1 MPVYQARSIRQMVLL
16 GFLVV
21 LLPVLAALF
30 YGANSLSSMARKHR
44 DHLVTAADAA
54 ETSQNL
60 AKSLVDLERLARQ
73 YHLLADVSL
82 LTVFNGEVD
91 KVLENL
97 DRLRAL
103 HRDNDVV
110 HHANR
115 LEDLA
120 KEMRVGLNTRPSD
133 SDNDKNSGKENNAV
147 FEALQLIPQ
156 MRSAQQRL
164 KLAIEE
170 DLKHKV
176 ETAKQLAA
184 TTQSRL
190 LIMGLTVLPGTLL
203 LVALFSI
210 LITRPIKTIDAT
222 IKQIGMGH
230 YPSQVD
236 LRGPRDLA
244 IVAKRLTWLGQ
255 RLKDSEASQERFLR
269 HISHEL
275 KTPLASIKE
284 GIELLADGIPGPIN
298 PKQREVL
305 DILQSGLLHFQKL
318 INNLLDFNLL
328 RGNKALMRSPII
340 LSELISNL
348 VRMHQLPASR
358 KGIQF
363 ELIGEPLH
371 VAVDKSVLS
380 AAIDNLL
387 SNALNFSPSGGRI
400 IVRWYRR
407 DDDLVIVVRDEGPG
421 ISRDEREKVFLPF
434 YQGKATRDGPLKGTG
449 LGLSVARECVNSHGG
464 ELLIVDADKGACFE
478 IHLPQVLRQDTSTL
492 SQKSDRSPR
501 RWTEAQEF
509 S

>member
-1 MPVYQARSIRQMVLL
+1 MVLL

-30 YGANSLSSMARKHR
+30 YGANSLSSMARNHR

-60 AKSLVDLERLARQ
+60 AKSLLDLERLARQ
-73 YHLLADVSL
+73 YHLLADGNL
-82 LTVFNGEVD
+82 LSVFNGEVD

-110 HHANR
+110 RHANR
-115 LEDLA
+115 LEDLV
-120 KEMRVGLNTRPSD
+120 KDMRTGLNAGASD
-133 SDNDKNSGKENNAV
+133 SDTV
-147 FEALQLIPQ
+147 FDALQLIPE
-156 MRSAQQRL
+156 MRTALQHLRS
-164 KLAIEE
+164 AIEE
-170 DLKHKV
+170 DLKYKV
-176 ETAKQLAA
+176 ESAKKLAE

-190 LIMGLTVLPGTLL
+190 LILGLTVLPGTLL
-203 LVALFSI
+203 LVALFSV

-230 YPSQVD
+230 YPSHVD

-328 RGNKALMRSPII
+328 RGNKALMRSPIV
-340 LSELISNL
+340 LTDLISNL

-387 SNALNFSPSGGRI
+387 SNALNFSPTGGRI

-421 ISRDEREKVFLPF
+421 ISREEREKVFLPF

-478 IHLPQVLRQDTSTL
+478 IHLPQVLHQDTPAL
-492 SQKSDRSPR
+492 SQKNDRSPR
-501 RWTEAQEF
+501 RWTEAQDF

>member
-1 MPVYQARSIRQMVLL
+1 MVLL

-30 YGANSLSSMARKHR
+30 YGANSLSSMARNHR

-60 AKSLVDLERLARQ
+60 AKSLLDLERLARQ
-73 YHLLADVSL
+73 YHLLADGNL
-82 LTVFNGEVD
+82 LSVFNGEVD

-110 HHANR
+110 RHANR
-115 LEDLA
+115 LEDLV
-120 KEMRVGLNTRPSD
+120 KEMRTGLNAGASD
-133 SDNDKNSGKENNAV
+133 SDTV
-147 FEALQLIPQ
+147 FDALQLIPE
-156 MRSAQQRL
+156 MRTALQHLRS
-164 KLAIEE
+164 AIEE
-170 DLKHKV
+170 DLKYKV
-176 ETAKQLAA
+176 ESAKKLAE

-190 LIMGLTVLPGTLL
+190 LILGLTVLPGTLL
-203 LVALFSI
+203 LVALFSV

-230 YPSQVD
+230 YPSHVD

-328 RGNKALMRSPII
+328 RGNKALMRSPIV
-340 LSELISNL
+340 LTDLISNL

-387 SNALNFSPSGGRI
+387 SNALNFSPTGGRI

-421 ISRDEREKVFLPF
+421 ISREEREKVFLPF

-478 IHLPQVLRQDTSTL
+478 IHLPQVLHQDTPAL
-492 SQKSDRSPR
+492 SQKNDRSPR
-501 RWTEAQEF
+501 RWTEAQDF

>member
-1 MPVYQARSIRQMVLL
+1 MVLL

-30 YGANSLSSMARKHR
+30 YGANSLSSMARNHR

-60 AKSLVDLERLARQ
+60 AKSLLDLERLARQ
-73 YHLLADVSL
+73 YHLLADGNL
-82 LTVFNGEVD
+82 LSVFNGEVD

-110 HHANR
+110 HHANQ
-115 LEDLA
+115 LEDLV
-120 KEMRVGLNTRPSD
+120 KEMRTGLNAGSSD
-133 SDNDKNSGKENNAV
+133 SDAV
-147 FEALQLIPQ
+147 FDALQLIPE
-156 MRSAQQRL
+156 MRSALQRL
-164 KLAIEE
+164 RSAIEE

-176 ETAKQLAA
+176 ESAKKLAE

-203 LVALFSI
+203 LVALFSV

-230 YPSQVD
+230 YPSHVN
-236 LRGPRDLA
+236 LSGPRDLA

-328 RGNKALMRSPII
+328 RGNKALMRSPIVMTD
-340 LSELISNL
+340 LISNL

-363 ELIGEPLH
+363 ELIGEPLN

-421 ISRDEREKVFLPF
+421 ISREEREKVFLPF

-478 IHLPQVLRQDTSTL
+478 IHLPQVLRQDPPAL

-501 RWTEAQEF
+501 RWTEAQDI

>member
-1 MPVYQARSIRQMVLL
+1 MVLL

-30 YGANSLSSMARKHR
+30 YGANSLSSMARNHR

-60 AKSLVDLERLARQ
+60 AKSLLDLERLARQ
-73 YHLLADVSL
+73 YHLLADGNL
-82 LTVFNGEVD
+82 LSVFNGEVD

-110 HHANR
+110 RHANR
-115 LEDLA
+115 LEDLV
-120 KEMRVGLNTRPSD
+120 KDMRTGLNAGASD
-133 SDNDKNSGKENNAV
+133 SDTV
-147 FEALQLIPQ
+147 FDALQLIPE
-156 MRSAQQRL
+156 MRTALQHLRS
-164 KLAIEE
+164 AIEE
-170 DLKHKV
+170 DLKYKV
-176 ETAKQLAA
+176 ESAKKLAE

-190 LIMGLTVLPGTLL
+190 LILGLTVLPGTLL
-203 LVALFSI
+203 LVALFSV

-230 YPSQVD
+230 YPSHVD

-328 RGNKALMRSPII
+328 RGNKALMRSPIV
-340 LSELISNL
+340 LTDLISNL

-421 ISRDEREKVFLPF
+421 ISREEREKVFLPF

-478 IHLPQVLRQDTSTL
+478 IHLPQVLHQDTPAL
-492 SQKSDRSPR
+492 SQKNDRSPR
-501 RWTEAQEF
+501 RWTEAQDF

>member
-21 LLPVLAALF
+21 LLPVLAALI
-30 YGANSLSSMARKHR
+30 YGANSLSSMARTHR

-54 ETSQNL
+54 ETSQTL
-60 AKSLVDLERLARQ
+60 AKSLLDLERLARQ
-73 YHLLADVSL
+73 YHLLADVNL
-82 LTVFNGEVD
+82 LSVFNSEAD
-91 KVLENL
+91 KVLESL
-97 DRLRAL
+97 DRLRAI
-103 HRDNDVV
+103 HANSDVI

-115 LEDLA
+115 LEDLVR
-120 KEMRVGLNTRPSD
+120 EMRIGLNDGSSKSD
-133 SDNDKNSGKENNAV
+133 AV
-147 FEALQLIPQ
+147 AKALQIIPQ
-156 MRSAQQRL
+156 MRDALQQLRTS
-164 KLAIEE
+164 IEG

-176 ETAKQLAA
+176 ESAKHLAEL
-184 TTQSRL
+184 TQSRL
-190 LIMGLTVLPGTLL
+190 LIIGLTVLPGTLL
-203 LVALFSI
+203 LVAFFSV

-230 YPSQVD
+230 YPSHVD

-255 RLKDSEASQERFLR
+255 RLQDSEASQERFLR

-328 RGNKALMRSPII
+328 RGNKTLMRSPINMKD
-340 LSELISNL
+340 LVSNL

-363 ELIGEPLH
+363 ELIGEPLN

-387 SNALNFSPSGGRI
+387 SNALNFSPAGGRI
-400 IVRWYRR
+400 TVRWYRR
-407 DDDLVIVVRDEGPG
+407 DDNLVIVVRDEGPG
-421 ISRDEREKVFLPF
+421 IARDEREKVFLPF

-449 LGLSVARECVNSHGG
+449 LGLSVARECVSSHGG

-478 IHLPQVLRQDTSTL
+478 IHLPQVLRQSPSSP

-501 RWTEAQEF
+501 RWTEAQDY

>member
-21 LLPVLAALF
+21 LLPVVAALI
-30 YGANSLSSMARKHR
+30 YGANSLSSMARNHR

-60 AKSLVDLERLARQ
+60 AKSLLDLERLARQ
-73 YHLLADVSL
+73 YHLLADANL
-82 LTVFNGEVD
+82 LSVFNGEVD

-97 DRLRAL
+97 NSLRTL

-115 LEDLA
+115 LEDLV
-120 KEMRVGLNTRPSD
+120 KTMRTGLNEGSSESD
-133 SDNDKNSGKENNAV
+133 KV

-156 MRSAQQRL
+156 MRGSLQQLRS
-164 KLAIEE
+164 AIEE
-170 DLKHKV
+170 DLKDKV
-176 ETAKQLAA
+176 ESAKRLAEV
-184 TTQSRL
+184 TQSRL
-190 LIMGLTVLPGTLL
+190 LIIGLTVLPGTLL
-203 LVALFSI
+203 LVAFFSV

-230 YPSQVD
+230 YPSHVD
-236 LRGPRDLA
+236 LRGPRDLS

-328 RGNKALMRSPII
+328 RGNKTLMRSPVV
-340 LSELISNL
+340 LSDLISNL

-363 ELIGEPLH
+363 ELIGEPLN

-387 SNALNFSPSGGRI
+387 SNALGFSPSGGRI
-400 IVRWYRR
+400 IVRWFRR

-421 ISRDEREKVFLPF
+421 IARDEREKIFLPF

-449 LGLSVARECVNSHGG
+449 MGLSVARECINSHGG

-478 IHLPQVLRQDTSTL
+478 IHLPQVLRQDPPGL
-492 SQKSDRSPR
+492 SPKSDRSPR
-501 RWTEAQEF
+501 RWTEAQDY

>member
-30 YGANSLSSMARKHR
+30 YGANSLSSMARNHR

-60 AKSLVDLERLARQ
+60 AKSLLDLERLARQ
-73 YHLLADVSL
+73 YHLLADGNL
-82 LTVFNGEVD
+82 LSVFNGEVD

-110 HHANR
+110 RHASR
-115 LEDLA
+115 LEDLV
-120 KEMRVGLNTRPSD
+120 KDMRTGLNAGASD
-133 SDNDKNSGKENNAV
+133 SDTV
-147 FEALQLIPQ
+147 FDALQLIPE
-156 MRSAQQRL
+156 MRTALQHLRS
-164 KLAIEE
+164 AIEE

-176 ETAKQLAA
+176 ESAKKLAE

-190 LIMGLTVLPGTLL
+190 LILGLTVLPGTLL

-210 LITRPIKTIDAT
+210 LITRPIKIIDAT

-230 YPSQVD
+230 YPSHVD

-340 LSELISNL
+340 LTDLISNL

-363 ELIGEPLH
+363 ELIGEPLP

-421 ISRDEREKVFLPF
+421 ISREEREKVFLPF

-478 IHLPQVLRQDTSTL
+478 IHLPQVLRQDTPAL
-492 SQKSDRSPR
+492 SQKNDRSPR
-501 RWTEAQEF
+501 RWTEAQDI

>member
-30 YGANSLSSMARKHR
+30 YGANALSSMARNHR

-60 AKSLVDLERLARQ
+60 AKSLLDLERLARQ
-73 YHLLADVSL
+73 YHLLADGNL
-82 LTVFNGEVD
+82 LSVFNGEVD

-110 HHANR
+110 VHANR
-115 LEDLA
+115 LEELV
-120 KEMRVGLNTRPSD
+120 KEMRTGLNAGASD
-133 SDNDKNSGKENNAV
+133 GDAV
-147 FEALQLIPQ
+147 FEALQLIPE
-156 MRSAQQRL
+156 MRSAVERL
-164 KLAIEE
+164 RTAIEE

-176 ETAKQLAA
+176 ESAKKLAE

-203 LVALFSI
+203 LVAFFSV

-230 YPSQVD
+230 YPSHVD
-236 LRGPRDLA
+236 LRGPRDLS

-328 RGNKALMRSPII
+328 RGNKALMRSPIV
-340 LSELISNL
+340 LKDLISNL

-363 ELIGEPLH
+363 ELIGDPLN

-387 SNALNFSPSGGRI
+387 SNALNFSPAGGRI

-449 LGLSVARECVNSHGG
+449 LGLSVARECVNTHGG

-478 IHLPQVLRQDTSTL
+478 IHLPQVLRQDSPAL

-501 RWTEAQEF
+501 PWTEAQDIT
-509 S
+509 

>member
-1 MPVYQARSIRQMVLL
+1 MVLL

-21 LLPVLAALF
+21 LLPVLGALF
-30 YGANSLSSMARKHR
+30 YGANSLSSMARNHR

-60 AKSLVDLERLARQ
+60 AKSLLDLERLSRQ
-73 YHLLADVSL
+73 YHLLGDANL
-82 LTVFNGEVD
+82 LSVFNGEAD

-110 HHANR
+110 HHGNR
-115 LEDLA
+115 LEDLV
-120 KEMRVGLNTRPSD
+120 KEMRAGLNSGASD
-133 SDNDKNSGKENNAV
+133 SDAV
-147 FEALQLIPQ
+147 FEALQLIPPMRAALQ
-156 MRSAQQRL
+156 RLRSAIEDDL
-164 KLAIEE
+164 KNKVESAKKLAEI
-170 DLKHKV
+170 
-176 ETAKQLAA
+176 
-184 TTQSRL
+184 TQSRL
-190 LIMGLTVLPGTLL
+190 LIIGLTVLPGTLL
-203 LVALFSI
+203 LVALFSV

-230 YPSQVD
+230 YPSHVD
-236 LRGPRDLA
+236 LRGPRDLS

-328 RGNKALMRSPII
+328 RGNKALMRSPIV
-340 LSELISNL
+340 LSDLISNL

-363 ELIGEPLH
+363 ELVGEPLS
-371 VAVDKSVLS
+371 VALDKSVLS

-387 SNALNFSPSGGRI
+387 SNAVNFSPSGGRI

-407 DDDLVIVVRDEGPG
+407 DDDLVIVVKDEGPG
-421 ISRDEREKVFLPF
+421 ISREEREKVFLPF

-478 IHLPQVLRQDTSTL
+478 IHLPQILRQGASAL
-492 SQKSDRSPR
+492 SPKSDSSPR
-501 RWTEAQEF
+501 RWTEAQDI

>member
-1 MPVYQARSIRQMVLL
+1 MPVYQAKSIRQMVLL

-30 YGANSLSSMARKHR
+30 YGANALSSMARNHR

-60 AKSLVDLERLARQ
+60 AKSLLDLERLARQ
-73 YHLLADVSL
+73 YHLLADGNL
-82 LTVFNGEVD
+82 LSVFNDEVD

-97 DRLRAL
+97 DRLRML

-110 HHANR
+110 LHANR
-115 LEDLA
+115 LEKLV
-120 KEMRVGLNTRPSD
+120 KEMRTGLNAGASD
-133 SDNDKNSGKENNAV
+133 GDAV
-147 FEALQLIPQ
+147 FEALQLIPE
-156 MRSAQQRL
+156 MRSTVERL
-164 KLAIEE
+164 RTAIEE

-176 ETAKQLAA
+176 ESAKKLAE

-203 LVALFSI
+203 LVAFFSV

-230 YPSQVD
+230 YPSHVD
-236 LRGPRDLA
+236 LRGPRDLS

-328 RGNKALMRSPII
+328 RGNKALMRSPIG
-340 LSELISNL
+340 LKDLISNL

-363 ELIGEPLH
+363 ELIGDPLN

-387 SNALNFSPSGGRI
+387 SNAVNFSPSGGRI

-407 DDDLVIVVRDEGPG
+407 DDDLVIVFRDEGPG
-421 ISRDEREKVFLPF
+421 IAREERERVFLPF

-478 IHLPQVLRQDTSTL
+478 IHLPQVLRQDSPAL

-501 RWTEAQEF
+501 QWTEAQDI